1 MDGDATCQI
10 RLYSRSVLIQKFST
24 VLPKWLRFVRG
35 VVDCEDL
42 ALNLSRELLQD
53 KALQDRL
60 KQTITDRVIKWFNDK
75 AKRRPDEYSEF
86 FKDYKMYMVQGLMDQ
101 EDAGRREELS
111 NLLRYESSNTQAG
124 ELVSLKQYK
133 ER

>member
-53 KALQDRL
+53 KQLQERL
-60 KQTITDRVIKWFNDK
+60 KQTVTDRVIKWFNDK
-75 AKRRPDEYSEF
+75 AKRRADEYNEF
-86 FKDYKMYMVQGLMDQ
+86 FKDYKMYIVQGLMDQ
-101 EDAGRREELS
+101 ESDDRRKDLS
-111 NLLRYESSNTQAG
+111 NLLRYESSHGQAG
-124 ELVSLKQYK
+124 DMT
-133 ER
+133 